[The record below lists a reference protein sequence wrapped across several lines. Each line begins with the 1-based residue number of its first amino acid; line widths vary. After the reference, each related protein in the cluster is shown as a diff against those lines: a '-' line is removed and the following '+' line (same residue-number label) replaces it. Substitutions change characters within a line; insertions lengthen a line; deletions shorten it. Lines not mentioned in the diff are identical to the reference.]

1 MGDSIPDLNYTVTG
15 WKHSDASLPIGTNPA
30 TLASLELWLDASD
43 TSTITHTT
51 NAVSQWSD
59 KSGNGEHVVQS
70 TAANK
75 PSTGTSML
83 AGKNV
88 VSFYG
93 DDYLQNT
100 TVSVSQPDLVFLV
113 ANLTD
118 TGSSSMFMFD
128 GKSSRQTIHIHATNQ
143 WSIFAGAEP
152 MAGTSDDSPHLFT
165 ALFNGSSSALWLDGT
180 SIISTNAGTA
190 SLTGISL
197 GARGAGDLPIIG
209 DIAEVM
215 VVSSPSSVDRQSIEG
230 YLAHKWGLSGS
241 LPSNHSHK
249 TS

>member
-1 MGDSIPDLNYTVTG
+1 
-15 WKHSDASLPIGTNPA
+15 
-30 TLASLELWLDASD
+30 
-43 TSTITHTT
+43 
-51 NAVSQWSD
+51 
-59 KSGNGEHVVQS
+59 
-70 TAANK
+70 
-75 PSTGTSML
+75 ML

-152 MAGTSDDSPHLFT
+152 RAGTSDNSPHLFT

-249 TS
+249 TVSLWRAPIVTPEANSSSSAGTYYVRPSDAQSKKYSFHLCGWRAECYPA

>member
-100 TVSVSQPDLVFLV
+100 TVSVP
-113 ANLTD
+113 NRIW
-118 TGSSSMFMFD
+118 SS
-128 GKSSRQTIHIHATNQ
+128 
-143 WSIFAGAEP
+143 WSPTLPTPGQAACLCLMERAPAKPF
-152 MAGTSDDSPHLFT
+152 
-165 ALFNGSSSALWLDGT
+165 
-180 SIISTNAGTA
+180 ISTQ
-190 SLTGISL
+190 LTNGRSSL
-197 GARGAGDLPIIG
+197 GQNPWLEPLIQPPSLHRPVQWQFFGSLAGWYIHYFHQCRNCISDRYFSWGSRCRG
-209 DIAEVM
+209 
-215 VVSSPSSVDRQSIEG
+215 
-230 YLAHKWGLSGS
+230 LAHHRRHRRSHGRLQPIKCGPPIDRRLPRPQVGLIRI
-241 LPSNHSHK
+241 LAQQPLA
-249 TS
+249 

>member
-1 MGDSIPDLNYTVTG
+1 
-15 WKHSDASLPIGTNPA
+15 
-30 TLASLELWLDASD
+30 
-43 TSTITHTT
+43 
-51 NAVSQWSD
+51 
-59 KSGNGEHVVQS
+59 
-70 TAANK
+70 
-75 PSTGTSML
+75 ML

-152 MAGTSDDSPHLFT
+152 RAGTSDNSPHLFT

-249 TS
+249 TVSLLACTYCHPRSEQFQQCGHLLCPPERCRIQKVLLSPMWMES